1 MSRLLIVSNRLP
13 VTVDKRAGTFEFK
26 KSVGGVATG
35 LSAYHSGS
43 DGLWIGWPEIAAA
56 RLQPEEREYIVSTLS
71 EEHGAVPVFLTH
83 SDVKDFYYSF
93 SNRTIWPLFHHFNES
108 VEFDK
113 RTWAAFDRVNR
124 KFADAVLEVAR
135 PDDTIWVQDYQLM
148 LLPQLLREQLPD
160 ATIGFFLHIPF
171 PCYEVFR
178 ALPWR
183 RQVLEGLLG
192 ADLIGF
198 HTYDYVRYFLAS
210 VNNILG
216 IDDQFGRLAHD
227 GRRVLVDAFPM
238 GIDFDHYAKGA
249 ETPAAAAQST
259 KLLARAQGRKI
270 VLSVDR
276 LDYTKGIPGRLRTF
290 DRLLEQHPEWRGKV
304 NLVCVAVP
312 SRTRVEEYRLLKEEV
327 DRLVGSINGRWSSM
341 DWVPVRYLYRSLGF
355 DQLVGMYAASDV
367 CCVTPLRDGMN
378 LIAKEYCA
386 ACNDDDGVL
395 MLSEMAGAARELREA
410 VIVNPNDPEA
420 MVEALHASL
429 EMPEDERRLRMRAM
443 RDRVGRYTVQRWVQD
458 FLDRL
463 GEVKEQQAQGARR
476 LDAHA
481 RASLLQAFRTAK
493 KRALLLD
500 YDGTLMPFAS
510 QPASVV
516 PDANVIRVVQQLAAD
531 RRSDVIIISG
541 RERETLDRWLGHL
554 PVAMIAE
561 HGAWLR
567 SDTGDWVTI
576 EPMDSEWMTR
586 VEPVLR
592 MFVDRT
598 PGSFLEQKEYSLV
611 WHYREVA
618 PGLAEARIAELHEV
632 LSGMLRDLGL
642 SAMDGNR
649 VVEVKRAEINKGRA
663 AHRWMSAEEVGFV
676 LAIGDDRTDEDTFE
690 AAPEDA
696 WTIKVGTGQT
706 AARYSVNS
714 VLAVRELL
722 DQLVE
727 EGCKP
732 T

>member
-13 VTVDKRAGTFEFK
+13 VTVDKRAGQFEFK

-35 LSAYHSGS
+35 LSAYHSGTDS
-43 DGLWIGWPEIAAA
+43 LWVGWPEIPAS
-56 RLQPEEREYIVSTLS
+56 RLQQEERDQISRTLA
-71 EEHGAVPVFLTH
+71 EEHGCVPVYLTQG
-83 SDVKDFYYSF
+83 DVTDFYLGF
-93 SNRTIWPLFHHFNES
+93 SNRTVWPLFHHFNES

-113 RTWAAFDRVNR
+113 KTWAAFERVNR
-124 KFADAVLEVAR
+124 KFLDAVLEVAQ

-148 LLPQLLREQLPD
+148 LLPSLLREHLPE
-160 ATIGFFLHIPF
+160 ASIGFFLHIPF

-216 IDDQFGRLAHD
+216 IDDQFGRLSVD

-238 GIDFDHYAKGA
+238 GIDFAHYAEGA
-249 ETPAAAAQST
+249 ESPAAEAEAE
-259 KLLARAQGRKI
+259 KLQARTHGRKV

-276 LDYTKGIPGRLRTF
+276 LDYTKGIPGRLKTF

-341 DWVPVRYLYRSLGF
+341 DWVPVRYLYRGLPF
-355 DQLVGMYAASDV
+355 DQLVGLYAAADV

-386 ACNDDDGVL
+386 ACTDETGVL

-410 VIVNPNDPEA
+410 VLVNPNDPDA
-420 MVEALHASL
+420 MVAALSQSL
-429 EMPEDERRLRMRAM
+429 DMPEDEQRARMRAM

-481 RASLLQAFRTAK
+481 RAGLLQEYRTAK
-493 KRALLLD
+493 RRLLLLD

-510 QPASVV
+510 RPESVV
-516 PDANVIRVVQQLAAD
+516 PDPEVIRCVQKLAAD
-531 RRSDVIIISG
+531 RRTDVVIVSG
-541 RERETLDRWLGHL
+541 RERETLDRWLGYL
-554 PVAMIAE
+554 PVSMIAE

-567 SDTGDWVTI
+567 NQTGDWFTI
-576 EPMDSEWMTR
+576 EPMDAEWMNR
-586 VEPVLR
+586 VEPLLT

-598 PGSFLEQKEYSLV
+598 PGSFIERKDYSLV
-611 WHYREVA
+611 WHYRDVPQA
-618 PGLAEARIAELHEV
+618 LAQARCAELHEI
-632 LSGMLRDLGL
+632 LTGMLRDLGL
-642 SAMDGNR
+642 AAMDGNR
-649 VVEVKRAEINKGRA
+649 VIEVKRSEVNKGRA
-663 AHRWMSAEEVGFV
+663 AHRWMSAEEVGFI

-690 AAPEDA
+690 AAPDES
-696 WTIKVGTGQT
+696 WTIKVGPGKT
-706 AARYSVNS
+706 AAKYSVGS
-714 VLAVRELL
+714 VIAVRELL
-722 DQLVE
+722 EQLAA
-727 EGCKP
+727 EGTRP
-732 T
+732 V